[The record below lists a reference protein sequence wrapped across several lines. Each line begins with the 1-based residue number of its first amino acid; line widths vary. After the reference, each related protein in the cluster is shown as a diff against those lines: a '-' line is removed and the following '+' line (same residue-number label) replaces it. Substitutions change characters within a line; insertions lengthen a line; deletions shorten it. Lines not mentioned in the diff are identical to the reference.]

1 MTTPRRRD
9 YWKGQYLTVF
19 NTEGGGEGAE
29 DKIKHRELAVELE
42 RGIHRKYKQD
52 SDYEQKAQQI
62 LLNLD
67 PQSYVKNTYLCANIL
82 NGTVAPQGVVK
93 LTPQE
98 LFPAH
103 WKDVIA
109 KNDLQRQKEQA
120 LKPATTDMFQCP
132 KCKKRE
138 TTYYE
143 QQTRGADEPMT
154 IFISCVCCGKQWRM

>member
-1 MTTPRRRD
+1 MSTRRRD
-9 YWKGQYLTVF
+9 HWKTQYLAVF
-19 NTEGGGEGAE
+19 SAE
-29 DKIKHRELAVELE
+29 KKDGDLGDLLKHQGLAEELE
-42 RGIHRKYKQD
+42 RGIHRKYKLD
-52 SDYEQKAQQI
+52 GDYEKKAQQI

-67 PQSYVKNTYLCANIL
+67 PQSYVKNTYLCAGIL
-82 NGTVAPQGVVK
+82 NGTVAPLGVVK

-98 LFPAH
+98 LFPAN
-103 WKDVIA
+103 WKEVIA

-132 KCKKRE
+132 KCKKRQ

-154 IFISCVCCGKQWRM
+154 IFISCVSCGKQWRM